1 MSETQIGIA
10 GIAALIALIAMRA
23 PIGIALITVSFAGIW
38 AIGGWAIAWGMF
50 KVVPYTSLSNWTLSS
65 IPMFLLMGFI
75 CHHCGLT
82 RGLFEAA
89 GLWFA
94 RLPGGLAIASVF
106 GCTGFAAV
114 TGSSVACAAAMG
126 KVAVPEMVR
135 RGYDVSLATG
145 TLACAGTIGALIPPS
160 ILMILFGVVAQ
171 TSISQLF
178 LGGIGVGLA
187 TAATYVIV
195 ILVRVWLNPALAP
208 RITEHA
214 SWQQH
219 LTAGRATWPV
229 VLLIVGVL
237 GGMFSGLFTAT
248 EAGAVGA
255 LLSIVIAA
263 IKKTLTRDTFSRS
276 VIETLVTCG
285 SVFIVVIGASLL
297 TRFLTLSGVA
307 EAISTGVKAMNT
319 GPVAL
324 LVAMT
329 IVYLI
334 LGMFLE
340 PIGALMITA
349 PIFLP
354 LVGAADINMIW
365 FGVYVVKLLEIGMV
379 TPPVGLNVFVLS
391 STVGKLAST
400 DVIFR
405 GVVWF
410 FIADMFLLAL
420 LIAVPDIIMFIP
432 KLFA

>member
-1 MSETQIGIA
+1 M
-10 GIAALIALIAMRA
+10 
-23 PIGIALITVSFAGIW
+23 
-38 AIGGWAIAWGMF
+38 
-50 KVVPYTSLSNWTLSS
+50 
-65 IPMFLLMGFI
+65 
-75 CHHCGLT
+75 
-82 RGLFEAA
+82 
-89 GLWFA
+89 
-94 RLPGGLAIASVF
+94 F